1 VFHVGARD
9 SVIGSQRPHGITE
22 FLKEI
27 GISPRHFTRK
37 LYRSIVEVDILLCRG
52 FKSARM
58 GVYLGKH
65 PDVKKLE
72 KPFSERLRL
81 AG

>member
-1 VFHVGARD
+1 
-9 SVIGSQRPHGITE
+9 
-22 FLKEI
+22 
-27 GISPRHFTRK
+27 

-65 PDVKKLE
+65 PDVRKLE